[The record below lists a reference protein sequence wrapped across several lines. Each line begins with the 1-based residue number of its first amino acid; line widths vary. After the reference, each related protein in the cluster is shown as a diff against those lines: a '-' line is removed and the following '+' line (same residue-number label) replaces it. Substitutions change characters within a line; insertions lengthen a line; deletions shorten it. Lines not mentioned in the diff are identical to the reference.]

1 MELNKLNDKMKII
14 ISERQLSLLEGSNS
28 PSQLEIGIKSES
40 EHKDVYDLFQN
51 YLKKNNLKMPISETN
66 FYEMI
71 AKKHLSEIPDYYTKL
86 SKMEQDIN
94 ESYEVDT
101 IDPNEYSR
109 KLIFEIKDMI
119 SAMINNLSE
128 LNEMGYDFSKEYKLT
143 GKPIYGKIVLEI
155 EGTIPKMLEDLN
167 GYSKKLDVLSSNIK
181 KIYV

>member
-1 MELNKLNDKMKII
+1 MKII
-14 ISERQLSLLEGSNS
+14 ISERQLSLLQESNS
-28 PSQLEIGIKSES
+28 PSQLKMGVRSES
-40 EHKDVYDLFQN
+40 EHKDVYNLFQD
-51 YLKKNNLKMPISETN
+51 YLKKNNLKMPISETK

-71 AKKHLSEIPDYYTKL
+71 AKKHLSEMLDYYIKL
-86 SKMEQDIN
+86 GKMERDIN

-109 KLIFEIKDMI
+109 KLIYEIKEMI

-167 GYSKKLDVLSSNIK
+167 TYSKKLDTLSSNIK